1 MKDCRI
7 VKADCVG
14 SSICILDTRM
24 CQCVHVY
31 LYLCVLLWLYV
42 CVCAMGIS
50 IQDTYNMHLYNFNH
64 FYTYGTC
71 NLICANTWYTAYI
84 YNII

>member
-42 CVCAMGIS
+42 CVCVRWVSVYRTHTICIYTILIIFIHMGHVI
-50 IQDTYNMHLYNFNH
+50 
-64 FYTYGTC
+64 
-71 NLICANTWYTAYI
+71 
-84 YNII
+84 

>member
-31 LYLCVLLWLYV
+31 LCLCVCVAVAV
-42 CVCAMGIS
+42 CVCVCDGYQYTGH
-50 IQDTYNMHLYNFNH
+50 IQYAFIQ
-64 FYTYGTC
+64 F
-71 NLICANTWYTAYI
+71 
-84 YNII
+84 

>member
-31 LYLCVLLWLYV
+31 LCLCVCVAVAVCV

-50 IQDTYNMHLYNFNH
+50 IQDTYNMHLYNFNQ
-64 FYTYGTC
+64 FYTC
-71 NLICANTWYTAYI
+71 IRSV
-84 YNII
+84 YNCPCLDMFI

>member
-31 LYLCVLLWLYV
+31 LCL

-50 IQDTYNMHLYNFNH
+50 IQDTYNMHLYNFNQ

-84 YNII
+84 